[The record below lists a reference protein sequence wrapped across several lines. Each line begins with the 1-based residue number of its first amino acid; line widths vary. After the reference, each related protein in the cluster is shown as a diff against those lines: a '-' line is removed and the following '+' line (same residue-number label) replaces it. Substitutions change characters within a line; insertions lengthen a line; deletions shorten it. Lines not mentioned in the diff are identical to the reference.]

1 MGAAHAGQER
11 MGFLAM
17 RYALP
22 LASLLLCGTVLGG
35 CASGNEG
42 VLGLGQ
48 HKSAAMADAGAA
60 PLSDV
65 ESNVRQAQLARV
77 AGHYDDAV
85 HILSQLM
92 LVASDDPRVVGEYGK
107 TLVEKGR
114 AKEAVEFLTR
124 ATDLQPRDWTLYSA
138 LGVAYDET
146 GDQISAGRAYG
157 HALALRPGE
166 PAILNNYALSRML
179 ANDPDSAH
187 LLIARA
193 QAAGGA
199 SDSKIAA
206 NIVMLNRLAPAPQA
220 QAAAE
225 KPAPVAQN
233 LPRPITPV
241 AQAVL
246 PAPQQAAPAAA
257 QPSGVVMQAVPF
269 DPYAGPVKPR
279 PPRPKAVANANTDPA
294 KPVAPTAAAKTAA
307 PAAPADAKTAD
318 AKAAPAKPDAQAGA
332 QTGVKPDA
340 KTASKDQVP
349 ALRLTADA
357 RSP

>member
-11 MGFLAM
+11 MGSLAM

-35 CASGNEG
+35 CASDNASA
-42 VLGLGQ
+42 LGFGP
-48 HKSAAMADAGAA
+48 HKSTAAADAGVA

-65 ESNVRQAQLARV
+65 ESNVRQAQLARL
-77 AGHYDDAV
+77 AGRYDDAV

-146 GDQISAGRAYG
+146 GDQISAGRAYE

-179 ANDPDSAH
+179 ASDPAMARQLMASAASAGGGSDPK
-187 LLIARA
+187 IARNIA
-193 QAAGGA
+193 MVKSLA
-199 SDSKIAA
+199 S
-206 NIVMLNRLAPAPQA
+206 
-220 QAAAE
+220 E
-225 KPAPVAQN
+225 PAPVA
-233 LPRPITPV
+233 TPV
-241 AQAVL
+241 AQAPQA
-246 PAPQQAAPAAA
+246 PAKATDVASRAPTAAPTPIIAPAALPA
-257 QPSGVVMQAVPF
+257 VPALPPSRSQVVMQPVPA
-269 DPYAGPVKPR
+269 DPLAGPVKSR
-279 PPRPKAVANANTDPA
+279 A
-294 KPVAPTAAAKTAA
+294 KPQIKPAVPDDKTT
-307 PAAPADAKTAD
+307 KTAD
-318 AKAAPAKPDAQAGA
+318 G
-332 QTGVKPDA
+332 
-340 KTASKDQVP
+340 KTAIP
-349 ALRLTADA
+349 ELRQASLNY
-357 RSP
+357 